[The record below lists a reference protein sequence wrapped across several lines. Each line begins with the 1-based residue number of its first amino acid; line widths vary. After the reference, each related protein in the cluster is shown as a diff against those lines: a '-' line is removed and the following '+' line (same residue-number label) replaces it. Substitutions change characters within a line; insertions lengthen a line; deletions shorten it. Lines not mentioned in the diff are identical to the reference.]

1 MIRYEYKS
9 LPFQGV
15 NQKEIDV
22 TQVAGQLTIKI
33 NEQVNDGWEFVQHCD
48 VGIWVKPGCIAG
60 LFGAAGQNR
69 TSNQLIFRRPAES
82 SQST

>member
-9 LPFQGV
+9 VPFKGS

-22 TQVAGQLTIKI
+22 TEVAVQLTSKI

-48 VGIWVKPGCIAG
+48 VAFYIKPGCIAG
-60 LFGAAGQNR
+60 LFGASGESR